1 MSEKTNPS
9 IVIEK
14 LVKKYYLKAGTYGDL
29 VEWIYSR
36 VTESLVESYPNEAK
50 ETYLDQDCT
59 VEYLTHPMV
68 FSLLKP
74 KEKFTQT
81 QVGQGLHEVS
91 IWLASYLKANYGQ
104 TTLDTLKKE
113 LFFSDID
120 LRELSVEIAEDISS
134 WCANISG
141 LKDLFIKPQERH
153 LAQ

>member
-29 VEWIYSR
+29 VEWIYSC
-36 VTESLVESYPNEAK
+36 VTESLIESYPNESK
-50 ETYLDQDCT
+50 ETYLYQDCT

-120 LRELSVEIAEDISS
+120 LRELSVEIAEDINS

-141 LKDLFIKPQERH
+141 LKDLFIQPQERH